1 MAKNTSVSL
10 GDYFDAFVKQEI
22 QSGRYA
28 SVSEVIRS
36 GLRLLENEERKIND
50 LRAALMKGEQS
61 GWVEAFDSEA
71 HLKALH
77 VKHPL
82 GKDE

>member
-50 LRAALMKGEQS
+50 LRAAFIKGEQS
-61 GWVEAFDSEA
+61 GWVEVFDSEA

-77 VKHPL
+77 AKQPL
-82 GKDE
+82 GKHE

>member
-36 GLRLLENEERKIND
+36 GLRLLEHEERKIND
-50 LRAALMKGEQS
+50 LRAALIKGEQS

-77 VKHPL
+77 AKHPL
-82 GKDE
+82 GKHE

>member
-36 GLRLLENEERKIND
+36 GWLEQEERKIND
-50 LRAALMKGEQS
+50 LRAALIKGEQS
-61 GWVEAFDSEA
+61 GRVEAFDSQA
-71 HLKALH
+71 HLKALRA
-77 VKHPL
+77 KHPL
-82 GKDE
+82 GKHE

>member
-50 LRAALMKGEQS
+50 LRAALIKGEQS
-61 GWVEAFDSEA
+61 AWVEAFDAEA
-71 HLKALH
+71 YLKALH

-82 GKDE
+82 DKAE

>member
-50 LRAALMKGEQS
+50 LRAALIKGEHS
-61 GWVEAFDSEA
+61 GWVETFDSEA
-71 HLKALH
+71 HLKAIH
-77 VKHPL
+77 AKHPF
-82 GKDE
+82 GQNE